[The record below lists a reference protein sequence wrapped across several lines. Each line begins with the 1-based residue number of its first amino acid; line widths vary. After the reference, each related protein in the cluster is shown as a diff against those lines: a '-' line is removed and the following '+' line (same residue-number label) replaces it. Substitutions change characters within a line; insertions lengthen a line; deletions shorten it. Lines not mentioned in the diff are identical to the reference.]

1 MGTLLALE
9 GAVAQGLLYAIMTL
23 GVYITY
29 KLLDFAD
36 LTVDGSFAL
45 GGCVSAILITVG
57 LDPFTSLI
65 IATLAGM
72 ASGVITGFFNTAF
85 KIPPILSGI
94 LTMLALYSINLRVML
109 GKANVPLGQN
119 ETIFTI
125 IQKWIPIQTDF
136 LVILIGLVIVILV
149 IAFMYWF
156 FGTEVGSAIRA
167 TGNNPDMI
175 RALGVNTSWM
185 KIIAL
190 LFSNGLVALS
200 GALITQYQQ
209 NASVTNGTGMIVVG
223 LASVIIGE
231 VIFGNR
237 FNFIYKLSSV
247 VIGSL
252 IYRIVVALVLQVGL
266 DTQDLKLFTAVFVAL
281 ALAVPVF
288 KQRIQRLSNRTGKSK
303 KQQDGNGNE
312 QGGTPND
319 STQ

>member
-57 LDPFTSLI
+57 LDPFTSLL

-72 ASGVITGFFNTAF
+72 ASGVITGFFNTVF

-109 GKANVPLGQN
+109 GKANVPLGQD

-125 IQKWIPIQTDF
+125 IQTDL

-288 KQRIQRLSNRTGKSK
+288 KQRIQRLSNRTGKPK
-303 KQQDGNGNE
+303 KQQDSNESE
-312 QGGTPND
+312 QGGAPND